1 MEFQARKHTHASQGE
16 RGMKMITRKLNRD
29 QLTELKRNYYSQ
41 LANECLF
48 ADVMGTDSD
57 GPSYDMLEKI
67 NEYVP
72 DEMILEEYDD
82 IFAEKLI
89 ALT

>member
-1 MEFQARKHTHASQGE
+1 MEFQAGKQTHASQGE
-16 RGMKMITRKLNRD
+16 RGMKMITRKLNRE

-48 ADVMGTDSD
+48 ADAMDTDSD
-57 GPSYDMLEKI
+57 EPSYDMLERI

-82 IFAEKLI
+82 TFAEKLI
-89 ALT
+89 AIP